1 MYAVIFGTV
10 FEDLNTN
17 AVKDVNEG
25 GIPDVVIVLDGSI
38 TTTTDL
44 DGEYTFYVATGGV
57 HTVVEID
64 PPGYS
69 STTPNE
75 VDVDVL
81 PGRSYEVNFGDVA
94 GPYAP
99 PCTCP
104 ADGCEENDSPTQ
116 PFTITVGDVLNQD
129 FCDDA
134 VDWFVFAAQANH
146 VYTITTSSWGQRA
159 DTFLALFNGGGA
171 DVLAAN
177 DDYKGAGDHSSRI
190 VWTAPSDGIYYLRV
204 TNRAGLKGCNTDY
217 TISIEERKLQRIYLP
232 LVVRNFNMASTPS
245 GAPATGGFTSSAAL
259 SPMGVITHTCPDA
272 YEVDDT
278 WEQAK
283 PIQPGV
289 AQDHSFDSD
298 PQYYAADKDFVW
310 FEVSPVHVLTARP
323 ITFSAQITG
332 PQVRMELYDSKGDY
346 LNVAGSD
353 RLSWTPT
360 ASGRYYLGIQPEDG
374 TIAFGCVNV
383 TGYRLL
389 LEMDVVRYLYLP
401 LVSRNH

>member
-1 MYAVIFGTV
+1 
-10 FEDLNTN
+10 
-17 AVKDVNEG
+17 
-25 GIPDVVIVLDGSI
+25 
-38 TTTTDL
+38 
-44 DGEYTFYVATGGV
+44 
-57 HTVVEID
+57 
-64 PPGYS
+64 
-69 STTPNE
+69 

-81 PGRSYEVNFGDVA
+81 PGQSYEVNFGDVA

-104 ADGCEENDSPTQ
+104 ADACEENDTLTQ
-116 PFTITVGDVLNQD
+116 PFTIIVGETLNQD

-134 VDWFVFAAQANH
+134 VDWFAFTAQANH
-146 VYTITTSSWGQRA
+146 VYTITASSWGQRA
-159 DTFLALFNGGGA
+159 DTFLALFNNGGV
-171 DVLAAN
+171 DILAAN
-177 DDYKGAGDHSSRI
+177 DDYRGAGDYSSRI
-190 VWTAPSDGIYYLRV
+190 VWTAPADGTYYLRV

-217 TISIEERKLQRIYLP
+217 TISIQDRKLQRIYLP
-232 LVVRNFNMASTPS
+232 LVVRNFNTASTLS
-245 GAPATGGFTSSAAL
+245 SSPASGGFTPSVAL

-283 PIQPGV
+283 PIEPGV
-289 AQDHSFDSD
+289 TQDHSFDSD

-310 FEVSPVHVLTARP
+310 FEVSPVHVLTGRP
-323 ITFSAQITG
+323 LTFSAQITG
-332 PQVRMELYDSKGDY
+332 PQVRMELYDSNGDY

-353 RLSWTPT
+353 RLSWKPA

-374 TIAFGCVNV
+374 TIAFGCANV
-383 TGYRLL
+383 AGYRLR